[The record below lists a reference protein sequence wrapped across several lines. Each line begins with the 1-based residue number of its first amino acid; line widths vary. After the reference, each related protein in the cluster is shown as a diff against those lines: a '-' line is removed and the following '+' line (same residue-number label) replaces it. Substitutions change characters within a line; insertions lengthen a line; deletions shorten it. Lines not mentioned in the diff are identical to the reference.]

1 MRQPRSTGEDNDC
14 LTGWYGR
21 RVGTPNWENRTLF
34 HGDNLAFLR
43 AMNSESVD
51 LIATDPPFNKGRD
64 FHATPDSLAA
74 GAKFQDRWSWERDV
88 HEEWTDQITD
98 DHPRLMEAIESAR
111 YAHSD
116 GMGAFMCF
124 MAVRLLAMRRVLKPT
139 GSIYLH
145 CDPTASHYLKAV
157 MDAIFGWQKF
167 RNEITWQR
175 TDSHNTANRYANV
188 ADNILFFTKSR
199 DYQWNQQYQPYGAT
213 QRSRFRH
220 RGEDGRFY
228 KLENLTAARPNSDSG
243 KFEWRGTLPP
253 PSRGWGYTKEQ
264 LERWWSEGR
273 IQTKRDGTPRM
284 DGLKV
289 YLDQSPGKPALNI
302 WTDVPR
308 IANTASERTG
318 YPTQKPISLYA
329 RMIRASSNAGDIV
342 CDPFAGCA
350 TTLVAA
356 EKLGRQWVGMDI
368 WERAHKVVQSRL
380 RNEVGLF
387 GDVRFTSTPP
397 ERTDDGDT
405 TAPFLRVKQRVA
417 EPDGPRWS
425 RARMYAFLLDQHGSR
440 CMGCDR
446 RFDDSRYLELDHN
459 TPRSDG
465 GLNHISNR
473 ILLCGPCN
481 RLKSNRF
488 TLSGLRRE
496 NKKLGYMRANL

>member
-1 MRQPRSTGEDNDC
+1 M
-14 LTGWYGR
+14 
-21 RVGTPNWENRTLF
+21 GTPNWENRTLF

-157 MDAIFGWQKF
+157 MDAIFGWKQF
-167 RNEITWQR
+167 RNEIVWDYTFRLMHLPRFFNRKHDIVLFYARGRANLFEMPTTEWTREEIIR
-175 TDSHNTANRYANV
+175 TRKQKIHVGDDGHEYIWMPGGKGHSKNKLRRLTDIMKDGKAV
-188 ADNILFFTKSR
+188 ADVWPIPILTSSAK
-199 DYQWNQQYQPYGAT
+199 
-213 QRSRFRH
+213 
-220 RGEDGRFY
+220 
-228 KLENLTAARPNSDSG
+228 
-243 KFEWRGTLPP
+243 
-253 PSRGWGYTKEQ
+253 
-264 LERWWSEGR
+264 
-273 IQTKRDGTPRM
+273 
-284 DGLKV
+284 
-289 YLDQSPGKPALNI
+289 
-302 WTDVPR
+302 
-308 IANTASERTG
+308 ERTG
-318 YPTQKPISLYA
+318 YPTQKPLALYE
-329 RMIRASSNAGDIV
+329 RMIRASAPADGV
-342 CDPFAGCA
+342 VLDPFAGCA
-350 TTLVAA
+350 TTLLAA
-356 EKLGRQWVGMDI
+356 ERLGRQWVGMDI
-368 WERAHKVVQSRL
+368 WHRAHEVVVGRL

-387 GDVRFTSTPP
+387 GDVTFTSTPP
-397 ERTDDGDT
+397 ERTDGGDT
-405 TAPFLRVKQRVA
+405 AAPFLRVKQRVA

-425 RARMYAFLLDQHGSR
+425 RARMYEFLLDQHGSR

-446 RFDDSRYLELDHN
+446 RFDDARYLELDHN

-481 RLKSNRF
+481 RLKSNQF

-496 NKKLGYMRANL
+496 NAKRGYMASGM